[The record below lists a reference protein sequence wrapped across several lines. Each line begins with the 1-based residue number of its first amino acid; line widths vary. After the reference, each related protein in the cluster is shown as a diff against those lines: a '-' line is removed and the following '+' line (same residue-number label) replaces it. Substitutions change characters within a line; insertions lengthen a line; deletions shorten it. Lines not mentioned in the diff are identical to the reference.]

1 MKFFRR
7 KQEPE
12 SCENMTLSQA
22 RPGCL
27 FRVKALQ
34 GTCCSRLR
42 KMGFCEKME
51 VRKLSN
57 GQNMLCTVCGTKL
70 ALNRKLADQVL
81 VTPA

>member
-7 KQEPE
+7 QQKSED
-12 SCENMTLSQA
+12 CENMTLSQA
-22 RPGCL
+22 RAGRC

-34 GTCCSRLR
+34 GTCCARLR
-42 KMGFCEKME
+42 KMGFCEAME
-51 VRKLSN
+51 VKKLSN

-70 ALNRKLADQVL
+70 ALNKQLADQIL